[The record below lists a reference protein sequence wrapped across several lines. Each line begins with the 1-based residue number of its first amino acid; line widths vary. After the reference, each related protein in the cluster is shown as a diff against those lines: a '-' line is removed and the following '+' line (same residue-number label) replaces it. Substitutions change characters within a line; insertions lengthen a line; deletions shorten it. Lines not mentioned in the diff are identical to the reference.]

1 MSVDPSLESLFP
13 GGGEAGGRELSIEEL
28 RELAELPLPEDRRR
42 LPHVEDLEVPGPGG
56 AVPVRLYRP
65 LPRSHGPLPALVY
78 LHGGGWVVGGI
89 NSVDI
94 ACRELAAEVGCTV
107 LNVGYRLA
115 PEHPFPAAVEDAWAV
130 VEALATHPE
139 RFGTHARAIAVA
151 GDSAGGNL
159 AAVVALLARD
169 RGIRLVHQLLVY
181 PATDMSADTPS
192 WDAYGDGYGLDAATL
207 RRFAA
212 LYRAG
217 ADPADPRLAPLR
229 APDLSGL
236 APATV
241 ITADHDIL
249 RDEGEAYA
257 RRLAAAGVPVVR
269 RRYAG
274 TIHSF
279 FLLPEM
285 FEEGVEAQ
293 AFAVRR
299 LRAAFAAALPDAAP
313 TTTAPS
319 EQGPPEEGAP
329 ADADGRTSPRGEDSA
344 A

>member
-1 MSVDPSLESLFP
+1 MSVDPSLECLFP
-13 GGGEAGGRELSIEEL
+13 GGEEPEERELSIEEL
-28 RELAELPLPEDRRR
+28 RRLAELPLPDDRRS
-42 LPHVEDLEVPGPGG
+42 LPHVDDLEVPGPGG
-56 AVPVRLYRP
+56 TVPVRVYRP
-65 LPRSHGPLPALVY
+65 EPRSAGPLPALVY
-78 LHGGGWVVGGI
+78 LHGGGWVMGGI
-89 NSVDI
+89 DSVDVS
-94 ACRELAAEVGCTV
+94 CRDLAAEAGCTV
-107 LNVGYRLA
+107 VNVGYRLA

-130 VEALATHPE
+130 AEALATGPD
-139 RFGTHARAIAVA
+139 RFGADPRAIAVA

-169 RGIRLVHQLLVY
+169 RGVRLAHQLLVY
-181 PATDMSADTPS
+181 PVTDMAADTPS
-192 WDAYGDGYGLDAATL
+192 WDAYGEGYGLDAASL

-236 APATV
+236 APATL
-241 ITADHDIL
+241 IIADHDIL
-249 RDEGEAYA
+249 RDEGEAYG

-274 TIHSF
+274 AIHSF

-285 FEEGVEAQ
+285 FDAGVEAR

-299 LRAAFAAALPDAAP
+299 LRAAFDAALDGARPGPAGPAGGDASPD
-313 TTTAPS
+313 T
-319 EQGPPEEGAP
+319 PP
-329 ADADGRTSPRGEDSA
+329 
-344 A
+344 

>member
-1 MSVDPSLESLFP
+1 MPLDPSVERFLARFREP
-13 GGGEAGGRELSIEEL
+13 DGRVWTIGEL
-28 RELAELPLPEDRRR
+28 RRLTELRSPVERRA
-42 LPHVEDLEVPGPGG
+42 LPHVGDLDVPGPGG

-65 LPRSHGPLPALVY
+65 VPRAAGPLPALVY
-78 LHGGGWVVGGI
+78 LHGGGWVLGGI
-89 NSVDI
+89 ESVDA
-94 ACRELAAEVGCTV
+94 ACRDLAAETGCAV

-130 VEALATHPE
+130 VEDLARRPG
-139 RFGTHARAIAVA
+139 RFGARPHAIAVA

-169 RGIRLVHQLLVY
+169 RGVRLVHQLLVY
-181 PATDMSADTPS
+181 PVTDTSGDTAS
-192 WDAYGDGYGLDAATL
+192 WAAYGEGYGLDASTL

-212 LYRAG
+212 LYRAD

-257 RRLAAAGVPVVR
+257 RRLAAAGVPVAG
-269 RRYAG
+269 RRYPG

-279 FLLPEM
+279 FLLPDM
-285 FEEGVEAQ
+285 FEAGVEAR

-299 LRAAFAAALPDAAP
+299 LRAAFGTAPPDARPGTSA
-313 TTTAPS
+313 
-319 EQGPPEEGAP
+319 Q
-329 ADADGRTSPRGEDSA
+329 ADADDRTGQRGEDSA